1 MAKNENYN
9 LDAMYEALKS
19 FDNYTAPYE
28 IEVTLELINSKLKNT
43 ESTIDELKSR
53 TFYQGNDILDNL
65 QTKLKDAKNY
75 VTDSLVPVSRD
86 LYTLKKLLK
95 KRNDLKT
102 TKKKSKKS
110 KPYYDY
116 NEGFYDYLVQYYV
129 DNEDTDANCKISELQ
144 GVEFAIINL
153 INEIKYKTMWE
164 KTEAPPAIIPI
175 PSPSVIVPTPT
186 GAPLYGPPPTP
197 TRTPTPTTIIPTM
210 TGAPLYGAPMPTMTP
225 IIPTMTIAPLYA
237 PPPIPTIIVPVIP
250 TMTIAPLYAP
260 PPVPPTPT
268 RPPTPSI
275 IPIADTYEDIY
286 GKPYDEAFEK
296 SYEDLKPIYDEYELR
311 PIGDTY
317 EDIYG
322 KQPKGKIA
330 DFEDK
335 PRDIEIELKNKN

>member
-1 MAKNENYN
+1 MAEKENYN

-53 TFYQGNDILDNL
+53 TFYQGNDILNNL

-102 TKKKSKKS
+102 TKKKSKKT

-164 KTEAPPAIIPI
+164 KTEASPAIIPI

-197 TRTPTPTTIIPTM
+197 TRTPTPIIPTM
-210 TGAPLYGAPMPTMTP
+210 TAAPLYGAPMPTMTP
-225 IIPTMTIAPLYA
+225 IIPTMTIAPLYG
-237 PPPIPTIIVPVIP
+237 
-250 TMTIAPLYAP
+250 P
-260 PPVPPTPT
+260 PPVPT
-268 RPPTPSI
+268 RPPTPTI
-275 IPIADTYEDIY
+275 VPVVDTYEDIY
-286 GKPYDEAFEK
+286 GKPYEDVYKDA
-296 SYEDLKPIYDEYELR
+296 YGDLKPIYDEYELR
-311 PIGDTY
+311 PIGDIY
-317 EDIYG
+317 EDVYE

-335 PRDIEIELKNKN
+335 PRDIEIELINKN